1 MTATNMPTE
10 HSSGES
16 TESIGSIKNLILEQ
30 EEAANLIKKRSL
42 LEPNE
47 IVDEKRIVGRD
58 IQLTNITQHLRVAIG
73 NEQPPNL
80 FLYGPS
86 GTGKSLIIN
95 AVCKNI
101 LELCESRDIRFGVI
115 QMNCQNVGT
124 LGSAVYE
131 LARKVANDVG
141 ATVEVPEHGIPNKKK
156 WRELYRLINEHYDT
170 IVFILD
176 ELDMLVGRR
185 DMDEPAFSRLLYQL
199 SRAGS
204 TDEITAQVSVTAITN
219 DTRMMENVG
228 SRALSSFTPEDV
240 HFSDYDASQLREI
253 LQARRDA
260 FYESALSGD
269 VIPLAAAFAA
279 QTNGDARKAIDLLRT
294 AGSLAEKA
302 NVDSVRE
309 THIRE
314 AQNKVERNRVLEV
327 TRGISTQKKLCLFA
341 TAAVACETGTGA
353 AKSPAGYV
361 VYQYLTD
368 TLGST
373 QYHQETYVNK
383 MKELTTY
390 SLVETERQSQGPHS
404 GSYLEFTF
412 GENPE
417 TIIET
422 LQKDS
427 RFNNVDENELR
438 VVVNAQLGK

>member
-1 MTATNMPTE
+1 MPTDPGPE
-10 HSSGES
+10 ETPKS
-16 TESIGSIKNLILEQ
+16 TGSIKDLILEQ
-30 EEAANLIKKRSL
+30 EEAASLIKNRSL

-47 IVDEKRIVGRD
+47 IVDEERIVGRD
-58 IQLTNITQHLRVAIG
+58 SQLTDITQHLRVAIS
-73 NEQPPNL
+73 NERPPNL

-95 AVCKNI
+95 AVCSNI

-170 IVFILD
+170 VVFILD
-176 ELDMLVGRR
+176 ELDMLIGRR
-185 DMDEPAFSRLLYQL
+185 DMEEPAFSRLLYQL

-219 DTRMMENVG
+219 DTKMMENVG

-240 HFSDYDASQLREI
+240 HFSDYDANQLREI
-253 LQARRDA
+253 LWAREDA
-260 FYESALSGD
+260 FHEGALSND

-279 QTNGDARKAIDLLRT
+279 QTNGDARKAIDLMRT
-294 AGSLAEKA
+294 AGSIAEKA
-302 NVDSVRE
+302 NADQVRE
-309 THIRE
+309 EHIRE
-314 AQNKVERNRVLEV
+314 AQDKVEKNRVLEV

-341 TAAVACETGTGA
+341 TAAVARETGGA
-353 AKSPAGYV
+353 AKSPLGYR
-361 VYQYLTD
+361 VYQYLTG
-368 TLGST
+368 TLDAD

-390 SLVETERQSQGPHS
+390 SLVETERKSQGPHS

-412 GENPE
+412 GENPN

-422 LQKDS
+422 LREDS
-427 RFNNVDENELR
+427 RLKDVHVDELR
-438 VVVNAQLGK
+438 TAVRAQINQ

>member
-1 MTATNMPTE
+1 MP
-10 HSSGES
+10 SES
-16 TESIGSIKNLILEQ
+16 DSKEVPESASSIKDLILEQ
-30 EEAANLIKKRSL
+30 EEAANLIKNRSL

-47 IVDEKRIVGRD
+47 IVAEDRIVGRD
-58 IQLTNITQHLRVAIG
+58 TQLTNITQHLRVAIS
-73 NEQPPNL
+73 NERPPNL

-95 AVCKNI
+95 AVCENI

-115 QMNCQNVGT
+115 QMNCQNIGT
-124 LGSAVYE
+124 LGSALYE
-131 LARKVANDVG
+131 LVRKVAEDIGVP
-141 ATVEVPEHGIPNKKK
+141 VEIPEQGIPNKKK

-170 IVFILD
+170 VVFILD

-204 TDEITAQVSVTAITN
+204 TNDITARVSVTAITN
-219 DTRMMENVG
+219 DTKMMENVG

-240 HFSDYDASQLREI
+240 HFSDYDANQLREI
-253 LQARRDA
+253 LWARQDA
-260 FYESALSGD
+260 FYENALSED
-269 VIPLAAAFAA
+269 VVPLAAAFAA
-279 QTNGDARKAIDLLRT
+279 QTNGDARKGIDLLRT
-294 AGSLAEKA
+294 AGSLAERAGA
-302 NVDSVRE
+302 NQVQE
-309 THIRE
+309 QHIRK
-314 AQNKVERNRVLEV
+314 AQDKVEKNRVLEV

-341 TAAVACETGTGA
+341 TAAIAREAGTGA
-353 AKSPAGYV
+353 AKSPLGYQ

-368 TLGST
+368 TLNVD

-390 SLVETERQSQGPHS
+390 SLVETERKSQGPHS

-412 GENPE
+412 GENPA

-422 LQKDS
+422 LREDS
-427 RFNNVDENELR
+427 RLDDAHDEELR
-438 VVVNAQLGK
+438 AVVNAQLR

>member
-1 MTATNMPTE
+1 MPTDPGSE
-10 HSSGES
+10 ESPES
-16 TESIGSIKNLILEQ
+16 TDSIKDLILEQ
-30 EEAANLIKKRSL
+30 EEAASLIKNRSL
-42 LEPNE
+42 LKPNK

-58 IQLTNITQHLRVAIG
+58 TQLTDITQHLRVAIS
-73 NEQPPNL
+73 NERPPNL
-80 FLYGPS
+80 LLYGPS

-95 AVCKNI
+95 AVCQNI
-101 LELCESRDIRFGVI
+101 VELCESRDIRFGVI

-124 LGSAVYE
+124 LGAAVYE
-131 LARKVANDVG
+131 LARKVANDIG
-141 ATVEVPEHGIPNKKK
+141 TTVDVPEHGVPNKKK

-170 IVFILD
+170 VVFILD

-219 DTRMMENVG
+219 DTKMMESVG

-240 HFSDYDASQLREI
+240 HFSDYDANQLREI
-253 LQARRDA
+253 LWAREDA
-260 FYESALSGD
+260 FHEDALSDD

-279 QTNGDARKAIDLLRT
+279 QTNGDARKAIDLMRT
-294 AGSLAEKA
+294 AGSIAEKTGA
-302 NVDSVRE
+302 DKVRE
-309 THIRE
+309 EHVRE
-314 AQNKVERNRVLEV
+314 AQDKVEKNRVLEV

-341 TAAVACETGTGA
+341 TAAVAREAGTGA
-353 AKSPAGYV
+353 ARSPIGYR
-361 VYQYLTD
+361 VYQYLTG
-368 TLGST
+368 TLDSD

-390 SLVETERQSQGPHS
+390 SLVETERKSQGPHS

-422 LQKDS
+422 LREDS
-427 RFNNVDENELR
+427 RLDDVHDDELR
-438 VVVNAQLGK
+438 TVVNAQLNQ

>member
-1 MTATNMPTE
+1 MPTDPDPE
-10 HSSGES
+10 ESSES
-16 TESIGSIKNLILEQ
+16 TGSIKDLILEQ
-30 EEAANLIKKRSL
+30 EEAASLIKNRSL

-47 IVDEKRIVGRD
+47 IVDEERIVGRD
-58 IQLTNITQHLRVAIG
+58 SQLTDITQHLRVAIS
-73 NEQPPNL
+73 NERPPNL

-95 AVCKNI
+95 AVCSNI

-141 ATVEVPEHGIPNKKK
+141 APVEVPEHGIPNKKK

-170 IVFILD
+170 VVFILD
-176 ELDMLVGRR
+176 ELDMLIGRR
-185 DMDEPAFSRLLYQL
+185 DMEEPAFSRLLYQL

-219 DTRMMENVG
+219 DTKMMENVG

-240 HFSDYDASQLREI
+240 HFSDYDANQLREI
-253 LQARRDA
+253 LWAREDA
-260 FYESALSGD
+260 FHEGALSND

-279 QTNGDARKAIDLLRT
+279 QTNGDARKAIDLMRT
-294 AGSLAEKA
+294 AGSIAEKTNA
-302 NVDSVRE
+302 DQVRE
-309 THIRE
+309 EHIRE
-314 AQNKVERNRVLEV
+314 AQDKVEKNRVLEV

-341 TAAVACETGTGA
+341 TAAVARETGGA
-353 AKSPAGYV
+353 AKSPLGYR
-361 VYQYLTD
+361 VYQYLTG
-368 TLGST
+368 TLDAD

-390 SLVETERQSQGPHS
+390 SLVETERKSQGPHS

-412 GENPE
+412 GENPN

-422 LQKDS
+422 LREDS
-427 RFNNVDENELR
+427 RLKDVHVDELR
-438 VVVNAQLGK
+438 AVVRAQINK

>member
-1 MTATNMPTE
+1 MPTDPGPE
-10 HSSGES
+10 ETPES
-16 TESIGSIKNLILEQ
+16 TGSIKDLILEQ
-30 EEAANLIKKRSL
+30 EEAASLIKNRSL

-47 IVDEKRIVGRD
+47 IVDEERIVGRD
-58 IQLTNITQHLRVAIG
+58 TQLTDITQHLRVAIS
-73 NEQPPNL
+73 NERPPNL

-95 AVCKNI
+95 AVCQNI
-101 LELCESRDIRFGVI
+101 VELCESRDIRFGVI

-124 LGSAVYE
+124 LGAAVYE
-131 LARKVANDVG
+131 LARKVANDIG
-141 ATVEVPEHGIPNKKK
+141 TTVDVPEHGVPNKKK

-170 IVFILD
+170 VVFILD

-219 DTRMMENVG
+219 DTKMMESVG

-240 HFSDYDASQLREI
+240 HFSDYDANQLREI
-253 LQARRDA
+253 LRAREDA
-260 FYESALSGD
+260 FHEDALSDD

-279 QTNGDARKAIDLLRT
+279 QTNGDARKAIDLMRT
-294 AGSLAEKA
+294 AGSIAEKIGA
-302 NVDSVRE
+302 DKVRE
-309 THIRE
+309 EHVRE
-314 AQNKVERNRVLEV
+314 AQDKVEKNRVLEV

-341 TAAVACETGTGA
+341 TAAVACEAGTGA
-353 AKSPAGYV
+353 ARSPIGYR
-361 VYQYLTD
+361 VYQYLTG
-368 TLGST
+368 TLDSD

-390 SLVETERQSQGPHS
+390 SLVETERKSQGPHS

-422 LQKDS
+422 LREDS
-427 RFNNVDENELR
+427 RLDDVHDDELR
-438 VVVNAQLGK
+438 TVVNAQLNQ

>member
-1 MTATNMPTE
+1 MPTDPGPE
-10 HSSGES
+10 ETPES
-16 TESIGSIKNLILEQ
+16 TGSIKDLILEQ
-30 EEAANLIKKRSL
+30 EEAASLIKNRSL

-47 IVDEKRIVGRD
+47 IVDEERIVGRD
-58 IQLTNITQHLRVAIG
+58 SQLTDITQHLRVAIS
-73 NEQPPNL
+73 NERPPNL

-95 AVCKNI
+95 AVCSNI

-170 IVFILD
+170 VVFILD

-204 TDEITAQVSVTAITN
+204 TDDITAQVSVTAITN
-219 DTRMMENVG
+219 DTKMMENVG

-240 HFSDYDASQLREI
+240 HFSDYDANQLREI
-253 LQARRDA
+253 LWAREDA
-260 FYESALSGD
+260 FHEGALSND

-279 QTNGDARKAIDLLRT
+279 QTNGDARKAIDLMRT
-294 AGSLAEKA
+294 AGSIAEKA
-302 NVDSVRE
+302 NADQVRE
-309 THIRE
+309 EHIRE
-314 AQNKVERNRVLEV
+314 AQDKVEKNRVLEV

-341 TAAVACETGTGA
+341 TAAVARETGGA
-353 AKSPAGYV
+353 AKSPLGYR
-361 VYQYLTD
+361 VYQYLTGTLD
-368 TLGST
+368 TD

-390 SLVETERQSQGPHS
+390 SLVETERKSQGPHS

-412 GENPE
+412 GENPNM
-417 TIIET
+417 IIET
-422 LQKDS
+422 LREDS
-427 RFNNVDENELR
+427 RLKDVNVDELR
-438 VVVNAQLGK
+438 TVVKAQINQ

>member
-1 MTATNMPTE
+1 MP
-10 HSSGES
+10 SES
-16 TESIGSIKNLILEQ
+16 DSKEVPESASSIKDLILEQ
-30 EEAANLIKKRSL
+30 EEAANLIKNRSL

-47 IVDEKRIVGRD
+47 IVAEDRIVGRD
-58 IQLTNITQHLRVAIG
+58 TQLTNITQHLRVAIS
-73 NEQPPNL
+73 NERPPNL

-95 AVCKNI
+95 AVCENI

-115 QMNCQNVGT
+115 QMNCQNIGT
-124 LGSAVYE
+124 LGSALYE
-131 LARKVANDVG
+131 LVRKVAEDIGVP
-141 ATVEVPEHGIPNKKK
+141 VEIPEQGIPNKKK

-170 IVFILD
+170 VVFILD

-204 TDEITAQVSVTAITN
+204 TNDITARVSVTAITN
-219 DTRMMENVG
+219 DTKMMENVG

-240 HFSDYDASQLREI
+240 HFSDYDANQLREI
-253 LQARRDA
+253 LWARQDA
-260 FYESALSGD
+260 FYENALSED
-269 VIPLAAAFAA
+269 VVPLAAAFAA
-279 QTNGDARKAIDLLRT
+279 QTNGDARKGIDLLRT
-294 AGSLAEKA
+294 AGSLAERAGA
-302 NVDSVRE
+302 NQVQE
-309 THIRE
+309 QHIRK
-314 AQNKVERNRVLEV
+314 AQDKVEKNRVLEV

-341 TAAVACETGTGA
+341 TAAIAREAGTGA
-353 AKSPAGYV
+353 AKSPLGYQ

-368 TLGST
+368 TLNVD

-390 SLVETERQSQGPHS
+390 SLVETERKSQGPHS

-412 GENPE
+412 GENPA

-422 LQKDS
+422 LREDS
-427 RFNNVDENELR
+427 RLDNAHDEELR
-438 VVVNAQLGK
+438 AVVNAQLR

>member
-1 MTATNMPTE
+1 MPTDPGPE
-10 HSSGES
+10 ESSES
-16 TESIGSIKNLILEQ
+16 TGSIKDLILEQ
-30 EEAANLIKKRSL
+30 EEAASLIKNRAL

-58 IQLTNITQHLRVAIG
+58 SQLTDITQHLRVAIS
-73 NEQPPNL
+73 NERPPNL

-95 AVCKNI
+95 AVCSNI

-170 IVFILD
+170 VVFILD
-176 ELDMLVGRR
+176 ELDMLIGRR
-185 DMDEPAFSRLLYQL
+185 DMEEPAFSRLLYQL

-204 TDEITAQVSVTAITN
+204 TDEITAQISVTAITN
-219 DTRMMENVG
+219 DTKMMENVG

-240 HFSDYDASQLREI
+240 HFSDYDANQLREI
-253 LQARRDA
+253 LWAREDA
-260 FYESALSGD
+260 FHEGALSND

-279 QTNGDARKAIDLLRT
+279 QTNGDARKAIDLMRT
-294 AGSLAEKA
+294 AGSIAEKTNA
-302 NVDSVRE
+302 DQVRE
-309 THIRE
+309 EHIRE
-314 AQNKVERNRVLEV
+314 AQDKVEKNRVLEV

-341 TAAVACETGTGA
+341 TAAVARETGGA
-353 AKSPAGYV
+353 AKSPLGYR
-361 VYQYLTD
+361 VYQYLAG
-368 TLGST
+368 TLDAD

-390 SLVETERQSQGPHS
+390 SLVETERKSQGPHS

-412 GENPE
+412 GEDPN

-422 LQKDS
+422 LREDS
-427 RFNNVDENELR
+427 RLKDVHGDELR
-438 VVVNAQLGK
+438 TVARAQINQ

>member
-1 MTATNMPTE
+1 MPTDPGPE
-10 HSSGES
+10 ETPES
-16 TESIGSIKNLILEQ
+16 TGSIKDLILEQ
-30 EEAANLIKKRSL
+30 EEAASLIKNRSL

-47 IVDEKRIVGRD
+47 IVDEVRIVGRD
-58 IQLTNITQHLRVAIG
+58 SQLTDITQHLRVAIS
-73 NEQPPNL
+73 NERPPNL

-95 AVCKNI
+95 AVCSNI

-170 IVFILD
+170 VVFILD

-219 DTRMMENVG
+219 DTKMMENVG

-240 HFSDYDASQLREI
+240 HFSDYDANQLRAI
-253 LQARRDA
+253 LRARKDA
-260 FYESALSGD
+260 FHEGALSND

-279 QTNGDARKAIDLLRT
+279 QTNGDARKAIDLMRT
-294 AGSLAEKA
+294 AGSIAEKA
-302 NVDSVRE
+302 NADQVRE
-309 THIRE
+309 EHIRE
-314 AQNKVERNRVLEV
+314 AQDKVEKNRVLEV

-341 TAAVACETGTGA
+341 TAAVARETGTGA
-353 AKSPAGYV
+353 AKSPLGYR
-361 VYQYLTD
+361 VYQYLTG
-368 TLGST
+368 TLDAD

-390 SLVETERQSQGPHS
+390 SLVETERKSQGPHS

-412 GENPE
+412 GENPN

-422 LQKDS
+422 LREDS
-427 RFNNVDENELR
+427 RLKDVNVDELR
-438 VVVNAQLGK
+438 TVVKTQINQ

>member
-1 MTATNMPTE
+1 MPTDPGPE
-10 HSSGES
+10 ETPES
-16 TESIGSIKNLILEQ
+16 TGSIKDLILEQ
-30 EEAANLIKKRSL
+30 EEAASLIKNRSL

-47 IVDEKRIVGRD
+47 IVDEVRIVGRD
-58 IQLTNITQHLRVAIG
+58 SQLTDITQHLRVAIS
-73 NEQPPNL
+73 NERPPNL

-95 AVCKNI
+95 AVCSNI

-170 IVFILD
+170 VVFILD

-219 DTRMMENVG
+219 DTKMMENVG

-240 HFSDYDASQLREI
+240 HFSDYDANQLRAI
-253 LQARRDA
+253 LRARKDA
-260 FYESALSGD
+260 FHEGALSND

-279 QTNGDARKAIDLLRT
+279 QTNGDARKAIDLMRT
-294 AGSLAEKA
+294 AGSIAEKA
-302 NVDSVRE
+302 NADQVRE
-309 THIRE
+309 EHIRE
-314 AQNKVERNRVLEV
+314 AQDKVEKNRVLEV

-341 TAAVACETGTGA
+341 TAAVARETGTGA
-353 AKSPAGYV
+353 AKSPLGYR
-361 VYQYLTD
+361 VYQYLTG
-368 TLGST
+368 TLDAD

-390 SLVETERQSQGPHS
+390 SLVETERKSQGPHS

-412 GENPE
+412 GENPN

-422 LQKDS
+422 LREDS
-427 RFNNVDENELR
+427 RLKDVNVDELR
-438 VVVNAQLGK
+438 TVVKAQINQ

>member
-1 MTATNMPTE
+1 MPTDPGPE
-10 HSSGES
+10 ETSES
-16 TESIGSIKNLILEQ
+16 TSSIKDLILEQ
-30 EEAANLIKKRSL
+30 EEAASLIKNRSL

-47 IVDEKRIVGRD
+47 IVEEERIVGRD
-58 IQLTNITQHLRVAIG
+58 SQLTDITQHLRVAIS
-73 NEQPPNL
+73 NERPPNL

-95 AVCKNI
+95 AVCSNI

-141 ATVEVPEHGIPNKKK
+141 TTVEVPEHGIPTKKK

-170 IVFILD
+170 VVFILD
-176 ELDMLVGRR
+176 ELDMLIGRR
-185 DMDEPAFSRLLYQL
+185 DMEEPAFSRLLYQL

-204 TDEITAQVSVTAITN
+204 TDEITAQISVTAITN
-219 DTRMMENVG
+219 DTKMMENVG

-240 HFSDYDASQLREI
+240 HFSDYDANQLREI
-253 LQARRDA
+253 LWAREDA
-260 FYESALSGD
+260 FHEGALSND

-279 QTNGDARKAIDLLRT
+279 QTNGDARKAIDLMRT
-294 AGSLAEKA
+294 AGSIAEKA
-302 NVDSVRE
+302 NADQVRE
-309 THIRE
+309 EHIRE
-314 AQNKVERNRVLEV
+314 AQDKVEKNRVLEV

-341 TAAVACETGTGA
+341 TAAVARETGGA
-353 AKSPAGYV
+353 AKSPLGYR
-361 VYQYLTD
+361 VYQYLAG
-368 TLGST
+368 TLDAD

-390 SLVETERQSQGPHS
+390 SLVETERKSQGPHS

-412 GENPE
+412 GEDPN

-422 LQKDS
+422 LREDS
-427 RFNNVDENELR
+427 RLKDVHGDELR
-438 VVVNAQLGK
+438 TVARAQINQ

>member
-1 MTATNMPTE
+1 MPTDPGPE
-10 HSSGES
+10 ETPES
-16 TESIGSIKNLILEQ
+16 TGSIKDLILEQ
-30 EEAANLIKKRSL
+30 EEAASLIKNRSL

-47 IVDEKRIVGRD
+47 IVDEERIVGRD
-58 IQLTNITQHLRVAIG
+58 SQLTDITQHLRVAIS
-73 NEQPPNL
+73 NERPPNL

-95 AVCKNI
+95 AVCSNI

-170 IVFILD
+170 VVFILD

-219 DTRMMENVG
+219 DTKMMENVG

-240 HFSDYDASQLREI
+240 HFSDYDANQLRAI
-253 LQARRDA
+253 LRARKDA
-260 FYESALSGD
+260 FHEGALSND

-279 QTNGDARKAIDLLRT
+279 QTNGDARKAIDLMRT
-294 AGSLAEKA
+294 AGSIAEKA
-302 NVDSVRE
+302 NADQVRE
-309 THIRE
+309 EHIRE
-314 AQNKVERNRVLEV
+314 AQDKVEKNRVLEV

-341 TAAVACETGTGA
+341 TAAVARETGGA
-353 AKSPAGYV
+353 AKSPLGYR
-361 VYQYLTD
+361 VYQYLTG
-368 TLGST
+368 TLDAD

-390 SLVETERQSQGPHS
+390 SLVETERKSQGPHS

-412 GENPE
+412 GENPN

-422 LQKDS
+422 LREDS
-427 RFNNVDENELR
+427 RLKDVNVDELR
-438 VVVNAQLGK
+438 TVVKAQINK